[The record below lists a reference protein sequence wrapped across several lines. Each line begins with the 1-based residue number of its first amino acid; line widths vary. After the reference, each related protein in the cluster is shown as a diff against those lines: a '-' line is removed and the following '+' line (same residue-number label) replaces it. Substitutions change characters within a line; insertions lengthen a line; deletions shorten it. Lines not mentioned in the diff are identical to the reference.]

1 MITFDFKNKI
11 TNPYSQM
18 LKFYKRALKENQKY
32 IEAACLSTVSNSNK
46 PYSRFVN
53 IKYFNDNR
61 IIFFSNY
68 NSQKANHINNNNNV
82 AINFFWDCINTQ
94 IRIEGKI
101 YKLSTKQSDL
111 HWGKRD
117 DKKNALAISSDQ
129 SKKAISYSHV
139 RKKYYDIYKNFDLSV
154 RPKYW
159 GGYYIRPTY
168 FEFWEGNKNRINRRK
183 AFKKQNNKWVSFFL
197 QP

>member
-1 MITFDFKNKI
+1 M
-11 TNPYSQM
+11 
-18 LKFYKRALKENQKY
+18 
-32 IEAACLSTVSNSNK
+32 
-46 PYSRFVN
+46 
-53 IKYFNDNR
+53 
-61 IIFFSNY
+61 
-68 NSQKANHINNNNNV
+68 

-168 FEFWEGNKNRINRRK
+168 FEFWEGNKNRL
-183 AFKKQNNKWVSFFL
+183 NKREVFEKLENHWDKYIL